1 MLVETSVLAGKQS
14 CNEKR
19 RHFVERDFQP
29 ISASQPTVNFS
40 VDIKNRVPLRH
51 FADFFH
57 VVGLRPRTVKNH
69 HGQTGPRDKGQ
80 QRHLPAVAED
90 FAAASTSEEF
100 HPDTFDNLA
109 TDFRRFTQGNG
120 RRGSTSRTNSGPEA
134 TPTSV
139 LPYRP
144 KLQSSEPQ
152 FYFGFMLFGRT
163 RRVKWDP
170 CFRIAGLDNFIVD
183 QVPLYVLAADISQ
196 HFAIDFNAR

>member
-1 MLVETSVLAGKQS
+1 MLVETSVFAGKQS

-109 TDFRRFTQGNG
+109 TDFRRFTQGTVDTVPPPKGVRG
-120 RRGSTSRTNSGPEA
+120 RKPRPQLTQKDDFKIAALSAYIVRDVSTHSTS
-134 TPTSV
+134 
-139 LPYRP
+139 LP
-144 KLQSSEPQ
+144 
-152 FYFGFMLFGRT
+152 MN
-163 RRVKWDP
+163 
-170 CFRIAGLDNFIVD
+170 FR
-183 QVPLYVLAADISQ
+183 
-196 HFAIDFNAR
+196 HFVVRAE